1 MVVRQLQD
9 DLGKSVLILCV
20 LLLLQN
26 VLAKALYDN
35 VAESPD
41 ELSFRKGDI
50 MTVLERDT
58 QGLDGWWLCS
68 LHGRQ
73 GIVPGNR
80 LKILVGMYDSKQ
92 QQQATP
98 STPDPAASC
107 PASQVQRPLLP
118 QSAYAKPTLPPPSVA
133 IATSSS
139 GFANKPLPST
149 QYTSMHSAYST
160 PSSAQ
165 PNPDS
170 VYMMPPSHG
179 PNPSPQSLYQVPSGP
194 SGPPPQAQQ
203 GTSCKAQ
210 ALTQRQYQ
218 LAGQDIYQVPPSV
231 GPGPGQ
237 GAASAGGTGTGQDVY
252 QVPPSLDKR
261 NWESSNKPLGKVRRK
276 EGEKEGKK
284 EGIDS
289 VKITRLGQNLV
300 YGWTMYGQ
308 CVYTVVKLLQA

>member
-1 MVVRQLQD
+1 MNYL
-9 DLGKSVLILCV
+9 
-20 LLLLQN
+20 N

-107 PASQVQRPLLP
+107 PPSQVQRPLP
-118 QSAYAKPTLPPPSVA
+118 SQSAYAKPTPAPSSVA

-139 GFANKPLPST
+139 GFANKPLPSA
-149 QYTSMHSAYST
+149 QYTSMHPAYST
-160 PSSAQ
+160 PSPAQ

-170 VYMMPPSHG
+170 VYMMPPSHN
-179 PNPSPQSLYQVPSGP
+179 PKPSPQSLYQVPSGP
-194 SGPPPQAQQ
+194 GGPTPQAQP
-203 GTSCKAQ
+203 GPPSKAP
-210 ALTQRQYQ
+210 ALAQRQYQ
-218 LAGQDIYQVPPSV
+218 LPVQDIYQVPPSL

-237 GAASAGGTGTGQDVY
+237 GAGPTSGTGAGQDVY

-261 NWESSNKPLGKVRRK
+261 NWESSNKPLGK
-276 EGEKEGKK
+276 
-284 EGIDS
+284 
-289 VKITRLGQNLV
+289 
-300 YGWTMYGQ
+300 
-308 CVYTVVKLLQA
+308 

>member
-1 MVVRQLQD
+1 MRMYN
-9 DLGKSVLILCV
+9 ILTCLS

-92 QQQATP
+92 QATP
-98 STPDPAASC
+98 STPDPSTPC
-107 PASQVQRPLLP
+107 PASLLPRPFLP
-118 QSAYAKPTLPPPSVA
+118 QSAYAKPLLPPSSA
-133 IATSSS
+133 IATSSP
-139 GFANKPLPST
+139 GFTNKPLPT
-149 QYTSMHSAYST
+149 AQYTSMHSAYST
-160 PSSAQ
+160 PSPAQ

-179 PNPSPQSLYQVPSGP
+179 PKPSPQSLYQVPSGP
-194 SGPPPQAQQ
+194 SGPPP
-203 GTSCKAQ
+203 KAQ
-210 ALTQRQYQ
+210 PGPPSMAPALAQRQYQ
-218 LAGQDIYQVPPSV
+218 KSGQDIYQVPPSL
-231 GPGPGQ
+231 GPVPGQGLGQ
-237 GAASAGGTGTGQDVY
+237 GAAPAVGPGAGQDVY
-252 QVPPSLDKR
+252 QVPPSLEKR
-261 NWESSNKPLGKVRRK
+261 NWESSNKPLGKVRK
-276 EGEKEGKK
+276 EGRNVEKYYRKVKKKKKRFGK
-284 EGIDS
+284 G
-289 VKITRLGQNLV
+289 
-300 YGWTMYGQ
+300 
-308 CVYTVVKLLQA
+308 

>member
-1 MVVRQLQD
+1 MIYCYPIVFKAIFNSRWEHEPTRVCSYSSIFL
-9 DLGKSVLILCV
+9 SV
-20 LLLLQN
+20 LLLQN

-98 STPDPAASC
+98 SMSDPAAPS
-107 PASQVQRPLLP
+107 PASLVQRPLPP
-118 QSAYAKPTLPPPSVA
+118 QSTYAKPTPAPSS
-133 IATSSS
+133 TSSS
-139 GFANKPLPST
+139 GFASKPLLST
-149 QYTSMHSAYST
+149 QYTSMHPAYST
-160 PSSAQ
+160 PSPAQ
-165 PNPDS
+165 SNPDS

-179 PNPSPQSLYQVPSGP
+179 PKPNPQSLYQVPSGP
-194 SGPPPQAQQ
+194 SGPPPQAQP
-203 GTSCKAQ
+203 GPPSKAPV
-210 ALTQRQYQ
+210 LGQRQYQ
-218 LAGQDIYQVPPSV
+218 LPGQDIYQVPPSV
-231 GPGPGQ
+231 GQGPGQ
-237 GAASAGGTGTGQDVY
+237 GAAPDGGTGAGQDVY

-261 NWESSNKPLGKVRRK
+261 NWESSNKPMGKVRK
-276 EGEKEGKK
+276 EGMKEGRNWLILN
-284 EGIDS
+284 GN
-289 VKITRLGQNLV
+289 T
-300 YGWTMYGQ
+300 GWI
-308 CVYTVVKLLQA
+308 CS

>member
-1 MVVRQLQD
+1 MRL
-9 DLGKSVLILCV
+9 SLCV
-20 LLLLQN
+20 LLQN

-92 QQQATP
+92 QQQV
-98 STPDPAASC
+98 PDPATSC
-107 PASQVQRPLLP
+107 PASMAQRPLPP
-118 QSAYAKPTLPPPSVA
+118 QSAYAKPSLSPSPAA
-133 IATSSS
+133 IATSSA
-139 GFANKPLPST
+139 GFNKPLPSA
-149 QYTSMHSAYST
+149 QYTSMHPAYST
-160 PSSAQ
+160 PCPAQ

-179 PNPSPQSLYQVPSGP
+179 PKPSPQSLYQVPSGP
-194 SGPPPQAQQ
+194 VGPPPQAP
-203 GTSCKAQ
+203 SKAP
-210 ALTQRQYQ
+210 ALAQRQYQ
-218 LAGQDIYQVPPSV
+218 LPGQDIYQVPPSV

-237 GAASAGGTGTGQDVY
+237 GVAPPGGTGAGQDVY
-252 QVPPSLDKR
+252 QVPPSLEKR
-261 NWESSNKPLGKVRRK
+261 SWESSSKPQGKVSK
-276 EGEKEGKK
+276 
-284 EGIDS
+284 
-289 VKITRLGQNLV
+289 QNCSQ
-300 YGWTMYGQ
+300 WAQTQ
-308 CVYTVVKLLQA
+308 RQS